1 MKKLNQL
8 VLGLLAFV
16 FCFSTASC
24 NSDDNDNTA
33 LTFMAFVTYS
43 ASTPEGSVF
52 TCRENLDEPL
62 VTFTSPIVLDS
73 KNYSTGKRY
82 IIGYSNQSGIRYQS
96 GAINLHAIMEV
107 FNGKVETADVKAVA
121 DLTSTPID
129 VTLLQREGTYINI
142 EATAPI
148 QKDAKQFGL
157 YVIDETKDDEI
168 PQVYVGFQS
177 DNTGGYYR
185 TFYGSISIAELW
197 NKPGCKGINVHF
209 QNNGIKKEFYFERTT
224 SLDPSTPFE

>member
-24 NSDDNDNTA
+24 NSDDNSDSST
-33 LTFMAFVTYS
+33 TFMAFVTYA
-43 ASTPEGSVF
+43 ASNPEGSVF
-52 TCRENLDEPL
+52 TCRENLDNPL
-62 VTFTSPIVLDS
+62 VTFTSTISLKADT
-73 KNYSTGKRY
+73 YTIGKRY
-82 IIGYSNQSGIRYQS
+82 IIAYSNQSNIRYQS
-96 GAINLHAIMEV
+96 GAIDLMAIMEV

-177 DNTGGYYR
+177 DNTGGYNR

-209 QNNGIKKEFYFERTT
+209 QNNGIKKEIYFERTT
-224 SLDPSTPFE
+224 SLDPTPFE